1 MTGRPSSSNGFDTYA
16 PYCMRFISL
25 LGWVIYFMVSRKVRN
40 SFFFQDLHK
49 LYTFILIC
57 FDQMF
62 CGRWQFVRW
71 KFLEYE
77 LALQVGFVSL
87 CFELLVY
94 VWILKV
100 SWVYKIWVPNKLRLW
115 IGLTRPNMI
124 AVAISVFYG
133 WLHWHILIWGAI
145 SPTPGLQWPQI
156 QLAEAEK
163 IGNTLRNDIRTKKCP
178 CPYQPSVIFDCTCSV
193 FEKKKKHWNQWHC
206 PYII

>member
-1 MTGRPSSSNGFDTYA
+1 MDMTGRPSSSNGFDTYA

-49 LYTFILIC
+49 LYTFILTL

-62 CGRWQFVRW
+62 SGRWLFVSW

-77 LALQVGFVSL
+77 LDLQVGFVSF
-87 CFELLVY
+87 CFELLVH

-115 IGLTRPNMI
+115 IGLARPNMI
-124 AVAISVFYG
+124 AVAISVSY
-133 WLHWHILIWGAI
+133 
-145 SPTPGLQWPQI
+145 
-156 QLAEAEK
+156 
-163 IGNTLRNDIRTKKCP
+163 D
-178 CPYQPSVIFDCTCSV
+178 
-193 FEKKKKHWNQWHC
+193 
-206 PYII
+206 